1 MLIVSGAKALSSF
14 KSQRLL
20 ADLQAIEPSI
30 VGLTSRFVHVLAV
43 SEPLLAHEDTQ
54 LHELLH
60 YGEDFNAEGFGEGE
74 FDAVFVIAPRIGTIS
89 PWSSK
94 ATDIA
99 RNSGLD
105 KVQRIERVTVHWLQ
119 TSQELNDKQRQAVAA
134 KLHDRMTQSVL
145 YSVEEAEVLF
155 EEHTPKPLQSIDI
168 LGGGREA
175 LVQAN
180 QEFGFALSAD
190 EIDYLVDSFKQLG
203 RNPHD
208 VELMMFAQANS
219 EHCRHK
225 IFNADWTIDGV
236 KAEKSLF
243 GMIKNTYNNAPTNIL
258 SAYKDNASVIVGH
271 QADRF
276 FPNPNNNTY
285 GYSKEAVHIL
295 MKVETHNH
303 PTAISPFA
311 GASTG
316 SGGEI
321 RDEGATG
328 RGGKPKAGLTGFTVS
343 NLQIPNFVQPWE
355 VAYGKP
361 NRIVSALD
369 IMIDAPLGGAAFNN
383 EFGRPNL
390 CGYFRSFE
398 LAVNGVNG
406 VEVRGYHKPIMI
418 AGGLGNIRAEHVQK
432 NAIQAGDCLI
442 VLGGPALLIGLG
454 GGAASSMASGA
465 SAENLDFASVQ
476 RDNPEMERRCQEVID
491 VCWAMGD
498 NNPLVSVHDVGAGG
512 LSNAMPEL
520 VHEWDLG
527 ATLELR
533 NIPNLERGMSP
544 REIWCNEAQERYVL
558 AVRPERLAEFE
569 GICAR
574 ERCPFAVLGQAEK
587 VQHLTV
593 KDSHFANNAVDM
605 PMQVLLGKPPKMS
618 RQFSTQ
624 TIEQPTFDSSDIDL
638 AEATKRVLQVPTV
651 GSKSFLITIGD
662 RSVTGLVAREQM
674 VGRYQ
679 VPVADCAVTAS
690 GFFAY
695 TGEAMAMGERTPLA
709 LIDAAASGRMAVGEA
724 ITNIASAK
732 IAQLGDIKL
741 SANWMAAAGY
751 GTEDQS
757 LFNAVKAIG
766 MELCPALDIAIPVGK
781 DSLSMRTVW
790 KDGEQ
795 NKAVTS
801 PMSLIVTAFAPVTD
815 IRQTLT
821 PELKTDIDSV
831 LMLIDLGQGK
841 NRLGG
846 SVLAQAYSQIGDVAP
861 DVDSPQLLKDF
872 FNSIQT
878 LNADG
883 KLLAYHDRSD
893 GGLVAALAEMAFA
906 ARVGLD
912 IDLSALANSK
922 QKLAAV
928 LFNEELGA
936 VIQVAKA
943 DVADVQAAFANS
955 SLANAVHVLG
965 GINLTQ
971 GISFS
976 YQGQEVLQGTRAQW
990 QQDWAETSYRIQA
1003 MRDNAD
1009 CAAQEFSLIDD
1020 DTQAGLIAQ
1029 LSYDQDLDIALPFIN
1044 TGVRPRVAIL
1054 REQGVNG
1061 HIEMAAAFDK
1071 AGFTSVD
1078 VHMSD
1083 ILAGRVSLRDFV
1095 GLVACGG
1102 FSYGDVLGAGGGWA
1116 KSVLFNSRA
1125 RDEFTAFF
1133 QRPETFSLG
1142 VCNGCQMLSQLKD
1155 LIPHAELW
1163 PRFVRNTSESFEART
1178 SLVRIEKSPSLFFK
1192 DMEGSVMPIAVA
1204 HGEGRVLHSNVEALN
1219 NSGLVA
1225 ARFADATGAATQ
1237 TYPLNPNGS
1246 PFAITSVTS
1255 SDGRATILMP
1265 HPERVFRGVQNSW
1278 QPKEWQQDGAWMRMF
1293 RNARVFVG

>member
-30 VGLTSRFVHVLAV
+30 VGLTSRFVHVV
-43 SEPLLAHEDTQ
+43 SVASALSTNEDKQ

-99 RNSGLD
+99 RNSGLA
-105 KVQRIERVTVHWLQ
+105 KVQRIERVTVYWLQ
-119 TSQELNDKQRQAVAA
+119 TSQELNDTQRQAVAA

-145 YSVEEAEVLF
+145 YSVEETEVLF

-190 EIDYLVDSFKQLG
+190 EIDYLVDSFQQLG

-243 GMIKNTYNNAPTNIL
+243 GMIKNTYNNASTDIL

-285 GYSKEAVHIL
+285 GYSNEPVHIL

-406 VEVRGYHKPIMI
+406 IEIRGYHKPIMI

-533 NIPNLERGMSP
+533 HIPNLEWGMSP

-558 AVRPERLAEFE
+558 AVHPERLAEFE
-569 GICAR
+569 AICAR

-587 VQHLTV
+587 IQHLTV

-618 RQFSTQ
+618 RQFNTQ
-624 TIEQPTFDSSDIDL
+624 TIEQPTFDSGDIDL
-638 AEATKRVLQVPTV
+638 TEAAKRVLQVPTV

-690 GFFAY
+690 GFYAF

-821 PELKTDIDSV
+821 PELKTDVDSV
-831 LMLIDLGQGK
+831 LLLVDLGQGK

-861 DVDSPQLLKDF
+861 DVDSPALLKDF
-872 FNSIQT
+872 FNTIQT

-912 IDLSALANSK
+912 IDLSVLANNK
-922 QKLAAV
+922 QQLAAV

-936 VIQVAKA
+936 VIQVAKT
-943 DVADVQAAFANS
+943 DVAHVRAAFANTC
-955 SLANAVHVLG
+955 LANAVSVLG
-965 GINLTQ
+965 GINLSQ
-971 GISFS
+971 DICFR
-976 YQGQEVLQGTRAQW
+976 YQGQVVLQGTRAQW

-1009 CAAQEFSLIDD
+1009 CAAQEFALIAD

-1044 TGVRPRVAIL
+1044 TGVRPRVAVL

-1083 ILAGRVSLRDFV
+1083 ILSGRVSLRDFI

-1142 VCNGCQMLSQLKD
+1142 VCNGCQMLSQLKN

-1178 SLVRIEKSPSLFFK
+1178 ALVRIEKSPSLFFK
-1192 DMEGSVMPIAVA
+1192 DMQGSIMPIAVA

-1225 ARFADATGAATQ
+1225 ARFADATGVATQ

-1255 SDGRATILMP
+1255 GDGRATILMP

-1278 QPKEWQQDGAWMRMF
+1278 QPKEWQHDGAWMRMF